1 MIPSGTPQNAFEARA
16 ECYRCHKP
24 QLTCICG
31 HVARIANRTGVWVM
45 QHPRERFH
53 PIGTARIARLGLS
66 KVHVEVLHSPIS
78 GPPPALPLG
87 AGLLYPHAHA
97 RDLSTLPADER
108 PENLIVIDGTWSQAH
123 TVYRDNPWLQQR
135 PHYQLTPRRPSR
147 YRLRKEPTAQCLST
161 IEAIVEALRILEPDT
176 RGLDSLLASFDAM
189 IDRQLEL
196 TQKYQRG
203 PRQPST
209 PRTHR
214 GAPRCLIEQAKNL
227 VAVSFECA
235 PRDRSGRDPLALVH
249 VVALRV
255 ATGEVFE
262 HFVRPPEGRF
272 PRPLHLKHMGIE
284 STRLETGASQQ
295 ELSAAWQRFV
305 ADEDIVVAWNQSVL
319 DALESAVGLPQQQ
332 VHLKSA
338 FRSHAKRARG
348 SLLALVQQLRL
359 DVSPHPN
366 LVGRAGEHVA
376 NIVALLRH
384 MQAESRSSATRR
396 EARQQRP

>member
-1 MIPSGTPQNAFEARA
+1 MIPSGAPQNAFESRA

-31 HVARIANRTGVWVM
+31 HVDRIANRTGVWVM

-66 KVHVEVLHSPIS
+66 KVHVEVLHSPMAA
-78 GPPPALPLG
+78 PPPVLPPG
-87 AGLLYPHAHA
+87 AGLLYPHPHA

-108 PENLIVIDGTWSQAH
+108 PEDLIVIDGTWSQAH
-123 TVYRDNPWLQQR
+123 TVYRDNPWLQHR
-135 PHYQLTPRRPSR
+135 PHYQLTPQRPSR

-176 RGLDSLLASFDAM
+176 SGLDSLLASFDAL

-196 TQKYQRG
+196 TQKHQRG

-214 GAPRCLIEQAKNL
+214 GAPRCLIEQANNL

-235 PRDRSGRDPLALVH
+235 PRDRSGRDPLALAH

-272 PRPLHLKHMGIE
+272 PRALHLKHMGIE
-284 STRLETGASQQ
+284 LTRLETGSSQQ
-295 ELSAAWQRFV
+295 ELGAAWQRFV

-319 DALESAVGLPQQQ
+319 DALESAIGLPKRQ

-348 SLLALVQQLRL
+348 SLLTLVQQLRL
-359 DVSPHPN
+359 DVSPHPK

-376 NIVALLRH
+376 N
-384 MQAESRSSATRR
+384 
-396 EARQQRP
+396 